1 MIVLASTS
9 PRRKE
14 ILSKYFTDF
23 ICESPL
29 INEDDFMCKNISD
42 YALNLS
48 KMKAYSVFKKHP
60 EDVIIAC
67 DTIVV
72 YDNRV
77 FEKPKNHEDAYKMLR
92 VLSGKRH
99 FVLSAYTILYKDF
112 EINQT
117 VKTYVYFKDLSKD
130 QIKNW
135 LNKNTYLDK
144 AGAYAIQENECGFVD
159 KIEGSYNNV
168 VGFPIENILKNL
180 AKLNYFP
187 NKEL

>member
-14 ILSKYFTDF
+14 ILSKYFKDF
-23 ICESPL
+23 ICESPQ
-29 INEDDFMCKNISD
+29 INEEDFRCKDISE
-42 YALNLS
+42 YSLILS
-48 KMKAYSVFKKHP
+48 KMKAYSVFKNHP
-60 EDVIIAC
+60 EDIIISC

-72 YDNRV
+72 YDNKI
-77 FEKPKNHEDAYKMLR
+77 FEKPKNYEDAYNMIKT
-92 VLSGKRH
+92 LSNNKH
-99 FVLSAYTILYKDF
+99 FVLSAYTILYKDI

-117 VKTYVYFKDLSKD
+117 VKTYVYFKDLTEE

-144 AGAYAIQENECGFVD
+144 AGAYAIQENECGFVE

-187 NKEL
+187 NNEL